1 MAIIHLT
8 DTIPQAAAKLAEGNP
23 GAATVLINLIN
34 EAEKIDPDDFM
45 GGIGSMLNLDS
56 YGIYGTDIWV
66 FYSDI
71 CNKDLARVVAVLRA
85 CELGMFSSK
94 VLAEACNKQDHSGV
108 AMVPVEELYL
118 KVKERLPRFH
128 TNKDEEK

>member
-8 DTIPQAAAKLAEGNP
+8 DTIPQAAAKLAKGNQD
-23 GAATVLINLIN
+23 AATVLVTLIN
-34 EAEKIDPDDFM
+34 ETEKIDPDDFM
-45 GGIGSMLNLDS
+45 RGLRPILNLDA

-66 FYSDI
+66 LYSDI

-85 CELGMFSSK
+85 CQLGMFSSK
-94 VLAEACNKQDHSGV
+94 VLAKACNKKDYSGV

-128 TNKDEEK
+128 TNKNEEK